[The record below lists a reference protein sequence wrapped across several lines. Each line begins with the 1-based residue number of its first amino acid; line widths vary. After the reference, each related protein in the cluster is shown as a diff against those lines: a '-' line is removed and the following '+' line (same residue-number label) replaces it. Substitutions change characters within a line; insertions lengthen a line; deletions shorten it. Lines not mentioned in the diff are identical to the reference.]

1 MPAAALKVRNLR
13 PGEGIPRGIKNTGFE
28 DLTLN
33 PRWVWIV
40 EHKGR
45 PVVIL
50 ITINAHGLLI
60 LLRIGAIPEAPL
72 HWPLVLFPQVFAE
85 AKARG
90 CKGYYTFLDDRQP
103 TEVKLM
109 RIVLRTEGAL
119 LPAYGAWAVGSFLKP
134 PWS

>member
-13 PGEGIPRGIKNTGFE
+13 PGESLPPDIKDTGFE
-28 DLTLN
+28 EMPLN
-33 PRWVWIV
+33 PRWIWVLERRGRIV
-40 EHKGR
+40 AMA
-45 PVVIL
+45 
-50 ITINAHGLLI
+50 ITINAHGFLI
-60 LLRIGAIPEAPL
+60 LLRTGATPKAPP

-103 TEVKLM
+103 AEVKLM
-109 RIVLRTEGAL
+109 RIVLRIEGAL

-134 PWS
+134 PWG